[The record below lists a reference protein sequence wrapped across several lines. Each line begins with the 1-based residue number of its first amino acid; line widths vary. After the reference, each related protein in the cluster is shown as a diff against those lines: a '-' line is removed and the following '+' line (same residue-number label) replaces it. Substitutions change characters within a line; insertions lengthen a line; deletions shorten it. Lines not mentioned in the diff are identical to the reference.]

1 MSDDTDDTDDDA
13 APAFAVDRKAWD
25 LAREADEMVETVTVA
40 ELQAELAALDD
51 DHEEH
56 DDDGADGADENRG
69 ELVVLDVRDIREAW
83 IEGGIPG
90 AKHAPR
96 GMIEWWADP
105 STEYYKPFFHPDNR
119 YVVYCNEAGRSALVA
134 RVLGEMGYDDVAH
147 LEGGFTAWQEQGGE
161 IEDVPQR
168 DYN

>member
-1 MSDDTDDTDDDA
+1 MSDGDTRA
-13 APAFAVDRKAWD
+13 AFEVDRKAWD
-25 LAREADEMVETVTVA
+25 MAAAADAAVETVTVE
-40 ELQAELAALDD
+40 ELQSELAAQA
-51 DHEEH
+51 EG
-56 DDDGADGADENRG
+56 DGD
-69 ELVVLDVRDIREAW
+69 LVILDVRDIREAW
-83 IEGGIPG
+83 LEGGIPG

-105 STEYYKPFFHPDNR
+105 STEYYKPFFHPSKR

-161 IEDVPQR
+161 TADVPQR
-168 DYN
+168 DYK

>member
-1 MSDDTDDTDDDA
+1 MSDGDTRA
-13 APAFAVDRKAWD
+13 AFEVDRKAWD
-25 LAREADEMVETVTVA
+25 MAAAADAAVETVTVE
-40 ELQAELAALDD
+40 ELQSELAAQA
-51 DHEEH
+51 EG
-56 DDDGADGADENRG
+56 DGD
-69 ELVVLDVRDIREAW
+69 LVILDVRDIREAW
-83 IEGGIPG
+83 LEGGIPG

-105 STEYYKPFFHPDNR
+105 STEYYKPFFHPSKR

-147 LEGGFTAWQEQGGE
+147 LDGGFTAWQEQGGE

-168 DYN
+168 DYK

>member
-1 MSDDTDDTDDDA
+1 MTGDDSPD
-13 APAFAVDRKAWD
+13 FEVDVKAWD
-25 LAREADEMVETVTVA
+25 LAREADEQVQTVTVA
-40 ELQAELAALDD
+40 ELQAEL
-51 DHEEH
+51 ER
-56 DDDGADGADENRG
+56 ADED
-69 ELVVLDVRDIREAW
+69 LVVLDVRDVREAW

-105 STEYYKPFFHPDNR
+105 STEYYKPFFHPSRR

-134 RVLGEMGYDDVAH
+134 KVLGEMGYDDVAH
-147 LEGGFTAWQEQGGE
+147 LEGGFTAWQEEGGE

-168 DYN
+168 DYK

>member
-1 MSDDTDDTDDDA
+1 MSDSDA
-13 APAFAVDRKAWD
+13 DSNADFTVDQKAWD
-25 LAREADEMVETVTVA
+25 LAAEADAAVETVTVE
-40 ELQAELAALDD
+40 ELRAELAA
-51 DHEEH
+51 ERE
-56 DDDGADGADENRG
+56 DGDENEDGGAG
-69 ELVVLDVRDIREAW
+69 EGDLVVLDVRDIREAW

-105 STEYYKPFFHPDNR
+105 STEYYKPFFHPSNR

-161 IEDVPQR
+161 TEDVPQR
-168 DYN
+168 DYK

>member
-1 MSDDTDDTDDDA
+1 MSDANDA
-13 APAFAVDRKAWD
+13 AGFEVDRKAWD
-25 LAREADEMVETVTVA
+25 MAAEADAVVETVTV
-40 ELQAELAALDD
+40 EGLQAELAA
-51 DHEEH
+51 
-56 DDDGADGADENRG
+56 ADEADADD
-69 ELVVLDVRDIREAW
+69 LVVLDVRDIREAW

-105 STEYYKPFFHPDNR
+105 STAYYKPFFHPSRR

-161 IEDVPQR
+161 VEDVPQR
-168 DYN
+168 DYK

>member
-1 MSDDTDDTDDDA
+1 MSDSDA
-13 APAFAVDRKAWD
+13 DSNADADFTVDRKAWD
-25 LAREADEMVETVTVA
+25 LAAEADAAVETVTVE
-40 ELQAELAALDD
+40 ELQAELAVE
-51 DHEEH
+51 HESE
-56 DDDGADGADENRG
+56 DGDGGAG
-69 ELVVLDVRDIREAW
+69 EGEGDLVVLDVRDIREAW
-83 IEGGIPG
+83 IEGGIPS

-105 STEYYKPFFHPDNR
+105 STEYYKPFFHPSNR

-168 DYN
+168 DYK

>member
-1 MSDDTDDTDDDA
+1 MSDSDSQADFT
-13 APAFAVDRKAWD
+13 VDRKAWD
-25 LAREADEMVETVTVA
+25 LAAEADAAVETVTVE
-40 ELQAELAALDD
+40 ELQAELAAAAR
-51 DHEEH
+51 EEG
-56 DDDGADGADENRG
+56 DGDADEDGN
-69 ELVVLDVRDIREAW
+69 LVVLDVRDIREAW

-105 STEYYKPFFHPDNR
+105 STEYYKPFFHPANR

-147 LEGGFTAWQEQGGE
+147 LEGGFTAWQEQGGAV
-161 IEDVPQR
+161 EDVPQR
-168 DYN
+168 DYK

>member
-1 MSDDTDDTDDDA
+1 MTGADTTAD
-13 APAFAVDRKAWD
+13 FEVDVKAWD
-25 LAREADEMVETVTVA
+25 LAREADEAVETVAVA
-40 ELQAELAALDD
+40 ELQAELAAR
-51 DHEEH
+51 
-56 DDDGADGADENRG
+56 DEN
-69 ELVVLDVRDIREAW
+69 EDEDDLVVLDVRDIREAW

-105 STEYYKPFFHPDNR
+105 STEYYKPFFHPSRR

-134 RVLGEMGYDDVAH
+134 EVLGEMGYDDVAH
-147 LEGGFTAWQEQGGE
+147 LEGGFTAWQEAGGE

-168 DYN
+168 DYK

>member
-1 MSDDTDDTDDDA
+1 MSDSDA
-13 APAFAVDRKAWD
+13 DSNAEFTVDQKAWD
-25 LAREADEMVETVTVA
+25 LAAEADAAVETVTVE
-40 ELQAELAALDD
+40 ELRAELAAENEGED
-51 DHEEH
+51 ENE
-56 DDDGADGADENRG
+56 DGGADEG
-69 ELVVLDVRDIREAW
+69 DLVVLDVRDIREAW
-83 IEGGIPG
+83 IEGGIPS

-105 STEYYKPFFHPDNR
+105 STEYYKPFFHPSNR

-161 IEDVPQR
+161 TEDVPQR
-168 DYN
+168 DYK

>member
-1 MSDDTDDTDDDA
+1 MSETGPGTD
-13 APAFAVDRKAWD
+13 FAVERRAWD
-25 LAREADEMVETVTVA
+25 MAAAADEEVQTVTVE
-40 ELQAELAALDD
+40 ELQAELAASDDEEADD
-51 DHEEH
+51 DP
-56 DDDGADGADENRG
+56 
-69 ELVVLDVRDIREAW
+69 VVLDVRDVRERW

-105 STEYYKPFFHPDNR
+105 STEYYKPFFHPSNR

-134 RVLGEMGYDDVAH
+134 KVLGEMGYGDVAH

-168 DYN
+168 DYK